1 MPLTAKA
8 IHEAVEKGEIII
20 DPFDPAQLNPNSYN
34 VKLGEELGVYVPPG
48 MAEIAA
54 ECFRIGTVL
63 PQTQLD
69 CRADNPMIYVK
80 LPAEGA
86 LLHPGK
92 LYLGSTVEFT
102 DTPRHVPLIE
112 GRSSLARLGIK
123 AHITGGFGDIGFRGH
138 WTLEIEVTEPVRIY
152 PLMEFAQVYFHTP
165 SGAIE
170 QLYQGKYRDQVRP
183 TPSRLFKEMTH
194 DSDSDDNDTVDG
206 EGTSADTPDAEIR

>member
-8 IHEAVEKGEIII
+8 ISEAVEKGEIVIK
-20 DPFDPAQLNPNSYN
+20 PFDPAQLNPNSYN
-34 VKLGEELGVYVPPG
+34 VCLGDELGVYIPADTPG
-48 MAEIAA
+48 MAEMVDQCIAL
-54 ECFRIGTVL
+54 GSPL
-63 PQTQLD
+63 PKAQLD
-69 CRADNPMIYVK
+69 CRKDNPLHCFKMPEAGV
-80 LPAEGA
+80 

-102 DTPRHVPLIE
+102 NTPRHVPFIE

-152 PLMEFAQVYFHTP
+152 PFMEFAQVYFHLP

-170 QLYQGKYRDQVRP
+170 LTYQGKYLDQVRP
-183 TPSRLFKEMTH
+183 TASRLHQEMTH
-194 DSDSDDNDTVDG
+194 DPKTNDIVAGDDS
-206 EGTSADTPDAEIR
+206 SADTPDA